1 MPPRKAAKLSSVSA
15 SREAFADSDNE
26 EQHGTPASEWKK
38 LTSRVVD
45 RDVGSAFRGKRSQ
58 FAEEDEEV
66 KVLSK
71 PLVSFSISSAQ
82 SAHFAAW
89 IDSSNGVPDD
99 TLPDEFDDSNEVDL
113 PSGIDRDPTDDVG
126 SDVDSTYDQD
136 DEPQAMEHDIADF
149 VAEKEAQVRRS

>member
-26 EQHGTPASEWKK
+26 EKHNSPATEWIK

-45 RDVGSAFRGKRSQ
+45 RDVGSAFRGKKSQ
-58 FAEEDEEV
+58 FNEEDEEV
-66 KVLSK
+66 EVLSK
-71 PLVSFSISSAQ
+71 PSFSISSAQ

-99 TLPDEFDDSNEVDL
+99 IPPDEFDDSNEADL

-126 SDVDSTYDQD
+126 SDGDSTYDQD